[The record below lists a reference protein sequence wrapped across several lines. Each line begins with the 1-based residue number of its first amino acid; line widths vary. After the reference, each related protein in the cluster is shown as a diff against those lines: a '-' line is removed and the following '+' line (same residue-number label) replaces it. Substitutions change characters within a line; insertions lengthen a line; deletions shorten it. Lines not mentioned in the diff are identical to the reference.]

1 MKNILVSLD
10 FGKGADI
17 LLEKA
22 TEMARAFG
30 SKVWI
35 VHIAPPDP
43 DFVGYDAGP
52 QSVRDTVAEA
62 LREKHRTLQGFAEKL
77 GKKGVDARAFLLQGN
92 TVETILKEAEKFNT
106 DLIIAGHEDH
116 NFIYKSII
124 GSVSSRLLRKS
135 KIPVMLV
142 PVSR

>member
-10 FGKGADI
+10 FDKGSDI

-22 TEMARAFG
+22 AEMALAFG

-43 DFVGYDAGP
+43 DFVGYEAGP
-52 QSVRDTVAEA
+52 QSVRDTVAEE
-62 LREKHRTLQGFAEKL
+62 LRKKHKALQGFAENL
-77 GKKGVDARAFLLQGN
+77 RGKGLDAHALLLQGA
-92 TVETILKEAEKFNT
+92 TVETILQEAEKINT
-106 DLIIAGHEDH
+106 DLIIAGHEEH
-116 NFIYKSII
+116 NFIYKSVI

-142 PVSR
+142 PISR

>member
-10 FGKGADI
+10 FDKGSDL

-22 TEMARAFG
+22 SKVAHAFG

-35 VHIAPPDP
+35 VHIVPPDP

-52 QSVRDTVAEA
+52 QSVRDTVAEE
-62 LREKHRTLQGFAEKL
+62 LREKHRALQGFAEKL
-77 GKKGVDARAFLLQGN
+77 VQEGLDARALLLQGN
-92 TVETILKEAEKFNT
+92 TVETILVEAEKFNT

-116 NFIYKSII
+116 NFIYKSVI
-124 GSVSSRLLRKS
+124 GSVSSKLLRKS
-135 KIPVMLV
+135 KIPIMLV
-142 PVSR
+142 PISR